1 MIKPV
6 LLGDI
11 WYITN
16 RENLESKNALMMH
29 HDDIQTWV
37 YVYLS
42 MLWIGRIV
50 NENYKLW
57 LLAVM

>member
-16 RENLESKNALMMH
+16 REKLESKNALMMH

-50 NENYKLW
+50 NENYKL
-57 LLAVM
+57 